1 LYEAFF
7 VPIPGFLEVS
17 VRCPFCKED
26 DDKVVDSRSSGQG
39 FVIRRRRKC
48 RSCGRR
54 FTTYERVEKSPLRV
68 IKKDGSR
75 SDFDRWKV
83 LESMKIACRKRP
95 VSTKRLQEITD
106 EVERE
111 LSEQY
116 DREVPTK
123 IIGEKII
130 SHLHDLDHVAYV
142 RFASVYRNFQDITEF
157 VKEIEDITKKV
168 SKGAKTDAKD

>member
-1 LYEAFF
+1 
-7 VPIPGFLEVS
+7 
-17 VRCPFCKED
+17 VRCPFCKID

-68 IKKDGSR
+68 IKKDGTR
-75 SDFDRWKV
+75 VDFDRHK
-83 LESMKIACRKRP
+83 LLAGLKKACHKRP
-95 VSTKRLQEITD
+95 VSTERLEEIVD

-111 LSEQY
+111 LSEVY
-116 DREVPTK
+116 DREVPTGV
-123 IIGEKII
+123 IGEKII
-130 SHLHDLDHVAYV
+130 GHLRDLDHVAYV

-157 VKEIEDITKKV
+157 VREIDTITKKA
-168 SKGAKTDAKD
+168 SEGAKKNVKNQDGP